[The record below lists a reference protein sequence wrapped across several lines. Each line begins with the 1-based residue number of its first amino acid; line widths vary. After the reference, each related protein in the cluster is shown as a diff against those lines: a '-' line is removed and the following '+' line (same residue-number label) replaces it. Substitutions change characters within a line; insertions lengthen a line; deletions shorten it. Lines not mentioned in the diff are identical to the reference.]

1 MRYSLE
7 HKAQNHENILAV
19 AARSFREH
27 GADSSGIGT
36 VMKKVGLTKGGFYRH
51 FKSKDDLFVEAVARA
66 LDETG
71 RAMVEVA
78 KSAPEGQALRA
89 IIERYLSAGH
99 ANSPGT
105 GCVRAAL
112 GPELSRKPVAVRRRI
127 EALLEGYRE
136 RLLPFM
142 PGQTQEEKRAKI
154 RLLFPSMSGVL
165 MMARVISTPERREQ
179 ILMEARNF
187 FIKSFAGG

>member
-1 MRYSLE
+1 MRYSAE
-7 HKAQNHENILAV
+7 HKARNHENILSV

-27 GADSSGIGT
+27 GGDSSGIGT

-71 RAMVEVA
+71 RGMVEVA

-99 ANSPGT
+99 ASSLGT
-105 GCVRAAL
+105 GCVLSAL
-112 GPELSRKPVAVRRRI
+112 APELARKPVALRRRL
-127 EALLEGYRE
+127 ESLLEAYR
-136 RLLPFM
+136 
-142 PGQTQEEKRAKI
+142 
-154 RLLFPSMSGVL
+154 
-165 MMARVISTPERREQ
+165 
-179 ILMEARNF
+179 
-187 FIKSFAGG
+187 